1 MSIMP
6 RAEFRGRQASVYFSS
21 STDKARW
28 ERWAK
33 EKGIPLSR
41 FIYEIV
47 EDVLSKGHD
56 TLPSELIKN
65 LAEQKEENKKL
76 REELKLKSLV
86 LEKYETELYRLRY
99 GAFADIDT
107 EGRRKLDEELVSLLK
122 RGRSMTGNEILDE
135 LHIDPRDSSLI
146 QLIYNQLEGLS
157 KYGLVKEAANG
168 WRWIA

>member
-1 MSIMP
+1 MP

-21 STDKARW
+21 LADKARW
-28 ERWAK
+28 EGWA
-33 EKGIPLSR
+33 EERGIPLSR

-47 EDVLSKGHD
+47 EDAQAKGHD

-65 LAEQKEENKKL
+65 LAEQKEDNKKL

-99 GAFADIDT
+99 GAFAGIDS

-122 RGRSMTGNEILDE
+122 RRRPITGTEILEE
-135 LHIDPRDSSLI
+135 LHIDPRDSSLV

-157 KYGLVKEAANG
+157 RYGFVSETANG